1 MPKALVLATVEPS
14 SEDSVLNQLKHIGG
28 VEEAYFSYGAYDV
41 IAKIRSNTAED
52 LKELITK
59 KIRTLQEIRAT
70 LTLLMIDEQ

>member
-14 SEDSVLNQLKHIGG
+14 SEDNVLNELRRIGG

-41 IAKIRSNTAED
+41 IAKVRSNTAED

-59 KIRTLQEIRAT
+59 KIRALPEIRAT
-70 LTLLMIDEQ
+70 LTLLII